1 MKIGIDLG
9 GSHIGIGL
17 VNEKYEIVDKI
28 EKDWSKKEKEK
39 LWNIIPQTIIELIN
53 QILERNCLKEIET
66 IGIGFPKSKII
77 NGVVY
82 IDEKIVIDLVSVLQ
96 PIYNTKVYVRN
107 DVKCS
112 GLCEKKIGSL
122 KKYNNALFLT
132 LGTGIGGAYFYQ
144 DELMVPNKYPGLEIG
159 SMVIVKD
166 GKTCKCGRKG
176 CFEAYAAMKI
186 FREKVQKLFKIEKV
200 TSDIVYELIKNE
212 EKKNEMD
219 YIINEYVDYLAL
231 GLSNLIRILEPDVI
245 CIGGSFVYYKSIF
258 MDKLYNKLKEN
269 FKNRE
274 IPEIIT
280 AQFANDAGIIGAS
293 MLESN

>member
-9 GSHIGIGL
+9 GSHIGVGL
-17 VNEKYEIVDKI
+17 VNEKYEIIDKI
-28 EKDWSKKEKEK
+28 EKDWSNQEKENLWDIVPQEIIK
-39 LWNIIPQTIIELIN
+39 LTNKIIEKN
-53 QILERNCLKEIET
+53 KLEKVEA

-77 NGVVY
+77 NGIVY
-82 IDEKIVIDLVSVLQ
+82 IDEKKIDLISVLE
-96 PIYNTKVYVRN
+96 PIFNTKVYVRN

-112 GLCEKKIGSL
+112 GICEKKLGSL
-122 KKYNNALFLT
+122 KTYNNALFLT

-144 DELMVPNKYPGLEIG
+144 NELMVPNKYPGLEIG

-186 FREKVQKLFKIEKV
+186 FREEVAKRYNLEKV
-200 TSDIVYELIKNE
+200 TSDIVFELMKNK
-212 EKKNEMD
+212 EKEDEIN
-219 YIINEYVDYLAL
+219 IIIDEYTDYLVI

-245 CIGGSFVYYKSIF
+245 CIGGSFVYYQSIF
-258 MDKLYNKLKEN
+258 MNKIKMKLKEN

-274 IPEIIT
+274 IPEILT
-280 AQFANDAGIIGAS
+280 ATFGNDAGIIGAS